1 MAFETEEF
9 SGCRRAEVRFN
20 LVGGA
25 AVTAI
30 VRLVGILLALVVVI
44 NGGYWEFL
52 GHVWAGVS
60 LALLGIVSLMV
71 MTGAKAGHVQ
81 ESEDAGLD

>member
-1 MAFETEEF
+1 MPALGYGFD
-9 SGCRRAEVRFN
+9 

-25 AVTAI
+25 AVTAQ
-30 VRLVGILLALVVVI
+30 VRLVGILLAIMMVI
-44 NGGYWEFL
+44 GGGYGEL
-52 GHVWAGVS
+52 HQHVWEGLS